1 MDDDTFLRKFED
13 CSYPNEEWHHRQ
25 HVKVAYLYLRTLP
38 LDAAIAK
45 MREAIKRF
53 NAAHKV
59 PESIDRGYHETLTQA
74 WMRLVHFVLCQYGP
88 AATADEFFELHP
100 ELWQMKVLRLFYSK
114 PRLMS
119 AEAKATFVP
128 PDITPLPIAEPSN
141 NQRH

>member
-1 MDDDTFLRKFED
+1 MDDDAFLRQFED

-25 HVKVAYLYLRTLP
+25 HVKVAYLYLRSSP

-74 WMRLVHFVLCQYGP
+74 WMRLVHFVLYQYGP
-88 AATADEFFELHP
+88 AATADEFFEQHP
-100 ELWQMKVLRLFYSK
+100 ELWQMKVLRLFYSR

-119 AEAKATFVP
+119 AQAKAEFVL
-128 PDITPLPIAEPSN
+128 PDITPLPTAELSD
-141 NQRH
+141 NQQ